1 MSPFLSKSDFKVAQ
15 SCAAKLYFK
24 KNGFPTSKEENE
36 YLLMLA
42 DGGYMI
48 GTMAQL
54 LFEDGI
60 EIKTDNGTEFAI
72 KETEQYLEQETV
84 TLFEPA
90 IEIDNMLVRVDILQK
105 EGKVIKLIE
114 VKSKSFDSIEF
125 QTASQNNKKYFELAE
140 WKEYIEDIAFQKYVL
155 QKKFPKAKIEAYLMM
170 PDKAKTTPIE
180 GLIDWFQLQNVEVA
194 EKTKF
199 RKTEIEFS
207 GNIDE
212 LRKGHILEMV
222 SVDAYVDKIMT
233 MIADNADIYLQ
244 ALDKNTK
251 IDVPIETSCNKCEFT
266 VTNTDFPAS
275 GFQQCWG
282 KLADEKPHLFELAQL
297 GNFNRSKEKPIDN
310 LIRQGKVNLNDI
322 PLDVIENKYANRPY
336 YQVTKKEEF
345 LLPGIQEEIKAI
357 QYPLFFIDFETS
369 QMAIPYHAGMR
380 PYGKVVFQWSC
391 HVIERDGEE
400 PTHYQWLNTVD
411 KYPNFEFAKTLRN
424 ILGEK
429 GTIMIW
435 SPYENTIL
443 KDISGSFETMDFKD
457 EELKAWLQRTIRQ
470 SKEEDSR
477 IIDMHEL
484 AKKYYFHPKMGGRT
498 SIKVTLPAVLAAS
511 RSEKIKKYLVDMDV
525 YKVDGDKQIIDPYKL
540 LPKLEVGGEM
550 LDVSNGT
557 DAMMAYQEMLYG
569 RSKGDAKLKAVYEN
583 MLLQYC
589 KLDTLAMVIVW
600 EHWASVLAEI
610 NSNYV
615 I

>member
-1 MSPFLSKSDFKVAQ
+1 MSPFLSKSDFKIAQ

-24 KNGFPTSKEENE
+24 KNGFPTSKEDNE

-54 LFEDGI
+54 LFEGGF

-90 IEIDNMLVRVDILQK
+90 IEIDHMLVRVDILQK
-105 EGKVIKLIE
+105 EKNVIRLIE

-125 QTASQNNKKYFELAE
+125 LAASQNNKKYFELAE
-140 WKEYIEDIAFQKYVL
+140 WKEYIEDIAFQKHVL
-155 QKKFPKAKIEAYLMM
+155 QKKFPGAKIEAYLMM

-180 GLIDWFQLQNVEVA
+180 GLIDWFQLQSTETVG
-194 EKTKF
+194 KTKF
-199 RKTEIEFS
+199 RKTEVVFS
-207 GNIDE
+207 GNVDE

-222 SVDAYVDKIMT
+222 NVDVYVDKIMT
-233 MIADNADIYLQ
+233 MIAGNAQIYLK
-244 ALDKNTK
+244 ALQTNTK
-251 IDVPIETSCNKCEFT
+251 IDVPIETSCSKCEFT
-266 VTNTDFPAS
+266 ETNTDFATS

-282 KLADEKPHLFELAQL
+282 RLADVKPHLFELAQL
-297 GNFNRSKEKPIDN
+297 GNFNRSKEKYIDT
-310 LIRQGKVNLNDI
+310 LIKQGKVNLNDM
-322 PLDVIENKYANRPY
+322 PLEAIENKYSNRPY
-336 YQVTKKEEF
+336 YQITKKHEF
-345 LLPGIQEEIKAI
+345 LLNEITEEIKSI
-357 QYPLFFIDFETS
+357 RYPLFFIDFETS

-391 HVIERDGEE
+391 HVIEREGQE
-400 PTHYQWLNTVD
+400 PKHHEWLNTVD
-411 KYPNFEFAKTLRN
+411 KYPNFEFAKALRN
-424 ILGEK
+424 LLGER

-443 KDISGSFETMDFKD
+443 KDISSSFETMDFSD
-457 EELKAWLQRTIRQ
+457 VELKAWLQRTIRY

-477 IIDMHEL
+477 IIDLHEL
-484 AKKYYFHPKMGGRT
+484 AKRYYFHPKMGGRT

-511 RSEKIKKYLVDMDV
+511 KSEKIKKYLVEMGLYRV
-525 YKVDGDKQIIDPYKL
+525 TENNEIIDPYKQ
-540 LPKLEVGGEM
+540 LPKLELDGEV

-569 RSKGDAKLKAVYEN
+569 KSKANTSIKSVYEN

-600 EHWASVLAEI
+600 EHWISFLKQRAA
-610 NSNYV
+610 
-615 I
+615 